1 MKDML
6 TGALWGLLVLIVITL
21 LCGCRT
27 VRYVPIETVRTDSV
41 YVDRW
46 QRDSVYVRDS
56 VFVNQYSK
64 GDTLFVDKVVTKYKY
79 KDRWRYDTVAVVR
92 ADSVQV
98 PSSALPCREGLGL
111 VGEDEALLFS
121 RARGDGCRAG
131 VHRSVAREE
140 AAEEISKALCRGE
153 HIKPRH
159 PKSCCSI
166 QLYSY
171 GLHHKVSAGE

>member
-1 MKDML
+1 ML

-98 PSSALPCREGLGL
+98 PYPVEKDLGWW
-111 VGEDEALLFS
+111 EKT
-121 RARGDGCRAG
+121 R
-131 VHRSVAREE
+131 
-140 AAEEISKALCRGE
+140 
-153 HIKPRH
+153 
-159 PKSCCSI
+159 
-166 QLYSY
+166 LYSFPV
-171 GLHHKVSAGE
+171 LVAMVAVLAFIVVWLVKKLRKK